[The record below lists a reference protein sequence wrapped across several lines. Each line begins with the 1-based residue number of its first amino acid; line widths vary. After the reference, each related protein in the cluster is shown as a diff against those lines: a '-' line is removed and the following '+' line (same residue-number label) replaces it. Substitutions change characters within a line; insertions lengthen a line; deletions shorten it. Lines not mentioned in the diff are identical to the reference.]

1 MTAIERNAR
10 SSAVK
15 DIRRRNLEKMANT
28 SLCPLVIKEQLK
40 AGNHLQGNS
49 LFVLHCNEI
58 AAD

>member
-10 SSAVK
+10 SRAVN
-15 DIRRRNLEKMANT
+15 DIRRRNPEKMANT
-28 SLCPLVIKEQLK
+28 SFSAMVVKMQLK